1 MTLGLR
7 VVSADGQIAMSS
19 RQPLIR
25 VLVYP
30 LSFLVLGLGLLGVVF
45 NPQRRAWHDRL
56 AKTTVVYDWGSRTV
70 TMPTPLA
77 DYLARKGADV

>member
-1 MTLGLR
+1 
-7 VVSADGQIAMSS
+7 MSS